1 MCQRTDVRVFEAKG
15 SREIAEGDA
24 IEVKAQGLS
33 EIEPA
38 SNNTTNIDK
47 HDKQLLMTSSLD
59 NLSIQHKESCQRPAF
74 TGHATYTNIH
84 RDSYEC
90 I

>member
-33 EIEPA
+33 EIEPD
-38 SNNTTNIDK
+38 SKK
-47 HDKQLLMTSSLD
+47 HDK
-59 NLSIQHKESCQRPAF
+59 C
-74 TGHATYTNIH
+74 
-84 RDSYEC
+84 
-90 I
+90 